1 MDEYTNNLHARI
13 DNILTDAYFG
23 AGANVGASVPSP
35 YQSVQVSRK
44 MNNSESILT
53 CVIWLIIGVVIG
65 VFICYISFFNEGDS
79 NTNDET
85 Q

>member
-13 DNILTDAYFG
+13 DNILTDVYFG
-23 AGANVGASVPSP
+23 AGANVGNSVPSP
-35 YQSVQVSRK
+35 YQSMQVSRK

-65 VFICYISFFNEGDS
+65 VVICYISFFNEGDS

>member
-13 DNILTDAYFG
+13 DNILTDVYFG
-23 AGANVGASVPSP
+23 AGGASVPSP
-35 YQSVQVSRK
+35 NQSVQVSRK
-44 MNNSESILT
+44 MNNSESVLN

-65 VFICYISFFNEGDS
+65 VVICYVSFFNEGDS